1 MLVSELKRTCSLA
14 ERQAVP
20 GPRSDPEF
28 SRHAIGLITRCN
40 VRQAALES
48 SELSCQEKSSLSSQ
62 AVDGRWVY
70 NLQSRTARRQ
80 RNAGP

>member
-28 SRHAIGLITRCN
+28 SRQTIGLKRLGAG
-40 VRQAALES
+40 REAATES